1 MLIRSAAAAVNGLLV
16 LSLYLAAFGVPSP
29 VIGLLEVVLAQA
41 AAVAT
46 WFALGSLASRPLAL
60 FGRSRAA
67 IPA

>member
-1 MLIRSAAAAVNGLLV
+1 MFIRSTAAAINGILV

-29 VIGLLEVVLAQA
+29 MVGLLEAVLAQA

-46 WFALGSLASRPLAL
+46 WFALGSSARWPLAL
-60 FGRSRAA
+60 MGRSRST

>member
-1 MLIRSAAAAVNGLLV
+1 
-16 LSLYLAAFGVPSP
+16 

-46 WFALGSLASRPLAL
+46 WFALGSSASRPLAL